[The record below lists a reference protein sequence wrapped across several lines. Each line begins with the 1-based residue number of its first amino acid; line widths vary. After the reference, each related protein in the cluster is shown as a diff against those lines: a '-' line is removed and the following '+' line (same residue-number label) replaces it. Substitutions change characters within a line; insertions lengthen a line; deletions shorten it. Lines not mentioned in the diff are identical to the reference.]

1 MHQSNYQS
9 IKHMP
14 TEILNTDTSPNESS
28 SSSSSSSSNI
38 PEKYRNRTVINSKYI
53 FEKKIGSGSFGT
65 VYRGMNIISRD
76 GVAIKF
82 EATTANIPTL
92 LWESKIMNHLA
103 GTPGVVKLR
112 YFGTESNKNII
123 VMDLFS
129 HTLYE
134 EITKIKTNTATTITT
149 TSTSTSTSTSTP
161 MKQQRASHD
170 SSKESASSPTESD
183 FVAEIKQNEQNE
195 QRVKYSSSNNSN
207 DEANTDIGEGTIST
221 QLIHPKNTSTS
232 WSKKSLQLPS
242 VPLHIIAVTKYL
254 ISMIEIIARVH
265 EAGIVHRDIKPDNFM
280 LSAVEVV
287 STIDPANTANSIE
300 KKLNIIDFGLS
311 RFYMKGDKHVDNT
324 HDRSIVGT
332 IRYISKHI
340 HEGNVYSRRDDII
353 SIMYVAIYLAKGS
366 LPWMGITMKKG
377 DMKTKEDVVYD
388 IKTKTS
394 STDLCE
400 GIPYLF
406 KKLLDYSYSL
416 DFEDKPDYSYMTRQC
431 KNYLKIYV

>member
-1 MHQSNYQS
+1 MS
-9 IKHMP
+9 
-14 TEILNTDTSPNESS
+14 TEILDANASTNEVL
-28 SSSSSSSSNI
+28 NV
-38 PEKYRNRTVINSKYI
+38 PEKYRNRTLINSKYV

-65 VYRGMNIISRD
+65 VYRGRNIISGD

-129 HTLYE
+129 HTLFE
-134 EITKIKTNTATTITT
+134 EITKIKMNSSVMTQKSGA
-149 TSTSTSTSTSTP
+149 
-161 MKQQRASHD
+161 HE
-170 SSKESASSPTESD
+170 SSKESASSPTDADIGEGLD
-183 FVAEIKQNEQNE
+183 KKEQTI
-195 QRVKYSSSNNSN
+195 KYSSSS
-207 DEANTDIGEGTIST
+207 DSEGETNTVMNTSAES
-221 QLIHPKNTSTS
+221 QCLIQPKNTSTS
-232 WSKKSLQLPS
+232 SSDIPVQLPS
-242 VPLHIIAVTKYL
+242 IPLHIIMVTKYL
-254 ISMIEIIARVH
+254 ISMIDIIARVH
-265 EAGIVHRDIKPDNFM
+265 DAGIVHRDIKPDNFM
-280 LSAVEVV
+280 LSVV
-287 STIDPANTANSIE
+287 GNTGESSNSNTIE

-324 HDRSIVGT
+324 SDRSIVGT
-332 IRYISKHI
+332 VRYISTHI

-353 SIMYVAIYLAKGS
+353 SIMYVAIYLAKGN
-366 LPWMGITMKKG
+366 LPWMGVTVKKG
-377 DMKTKEDVVYD
+377 DTITKEDMIYD
-388 IKTKTS
+388 IKVKTT
-394 STDLCE
+394 STELCE

-416 DFEDKPDYSYMTRQC
+416 DFEYKPDYSYMTRQC

>member
-1 MHQSNYQS
+1 MS
-9 IKHMP
+9 
-14 TEILNTDTSPNESS
+14 TEILDANASTNEVL
-28 SSSSSSSSNI
+28 NV
-38 PEKYRNRTVINSKYI
+38 PEKYRNRTLINSKYV

-65 VYRGMNIISRD
+65 VYRGRNIISGD

-129 HTLYE
+129 HTLFE
-134 EITKIKTNTATTITT
+134 EITKIKMNSSVMTQKSGA
-149 TSTSTSTSTSTP
+149 
-161 MKQQRASHD
+161 HE
-170 SSKESASSPTESD
+170 SSKESASSPTDADIEEGLD
-183 FVAEIKQNEQNE
+183 KKEQTI
-195 QRVKYSSSNNSN
+195 KYSSSS
-207 DEANTDIGEGTIST
+207 DSEGETNTVMNTSAES
-221 QLIHPKNTSTS
+221 QCLIQPKNTSTS
-232 WSKKSLQLPS
+232 SSDIPVQLPS
-242 VPLHIIAVTKYL
+242 IPLHIIMVTKYL
-254 ISMIEIIARVH
+254 ISMIDIIARVH
-265 EAGIVHRDIKPDNFM
+265 DAGIVHRDIKPDNFM
-280 LSAVEVV
+280 LSVV
-287 STIDPANTANSIE
+287 GNTGESSNSNSIE

-324 HDRSIVGT
+324 SDRSIVGT
-332 IRYISKHI
+332 VRYISTHI

-353 SIMYVAIYLAKGS
+353 SIMYVAIYLAKGN
-366 LPWMGITMKKG
+366 LPWMGVTVKKG
-377 DMKTKEDVVYD
+377 DTITKEDMIYD
-388 IKTKTS
+388 IKVKTT
-394 STDLCE
+394 STELCE

-416 DFEDKPDYSYMTRQC
+416 DFEYKPNYSYMTRQC

>member
-14 TEILNTDTSPNESS
+14 TDILNVEASTNE
-28 SSSSSSSSNI
+28 SSSSNI

-65 VYRGMNIISRD
+65 VYRGKNIISGD

-92 LWESKIMNHLA
+92 LWESKIMNHLS

-134 EITKIKTNTATTITT
+134 EITKIKTDTATMI
-149 TSTSTSTSTSTP
+149 TSTSTS
-161 MKQQRASHD
+161 MKQKTAAHE
-170 SSKESASSPTESD
+170 SSKESASSPTEAD
-183 FVAEIKQNEQNE
+183 FEVEIKHKEHKEQT
-195 QRVKYSSSNNSN
+195 VKYSSSNNSN
-207 DEANTDIGEGTIST
+207 DEANTDMGEGTVST
-221 QLIHPKNTSTS
+221 NLIQPKNTCTPS
-232 WSKKSLQLPS
+232 SKKSLELPS
-242 VPLHIIAVTKYL
+242 VPVHIIAVTKYI

-280 LSAVEVV
+280 LSMVRN
-287 STIDPANTANSIE
+287 TDDTTKTANSIE

-311 RFYMKGDKHVDNT
+311 RFYMKGDKHVDNAD
-324 HDRSIVGT
+324 DRSIVGT

-366 LPWMGITMKKG
+366 LPWMGVTTKKG
-377 DMKTKEDVVYD
+377 DTKTKEDVVYD

-394 STDLCE
+394 STALCE
-400 GIPYLF
+400 GVPHLF

-431 KNYLKIYV
+431 KNYLKTYV

>member
-1 MHQSNYQS
+1 MS
-9 IKHMP
+9 
-14 TEILNTDTSPNESS
+14 TEILNANASTNEV
-28 SSSSSSSSNI
+28 SNV
-38 PEKYRNRTVINSKYI
+38 PEKYRNRTLINSKYI

-65 VYRGMNIISRD
+65 VYRGRNIISGD

-129 HTLYE
+129 HTLFE
-134 EITKIKTNTATTITT
+134 EITKIKMNSSVMTQKSGA
-149 TSTSTSTSTSTP
+149 
-161 MKQQRASHD
+161 HE
-170 SSKESASSPTESD
+170 SSKESASSPTDADIGEGLD
-183 FVAEIKQNEQNE
+183 KKEQTI
-195 QRVKYSSSNNSN
+195 KYSSSS
-207 DEANTDIGEGTIST
+207 DSEGETNTVMNTSAES
-221 QLIHPKNTSTS
+221 QCLIQPKNTSTS
-232 WSKKSLQLPS
+232 SSDIPVQLPS
-242 VPLHIIAVTKYL
+242 IPLHIIMVTKYL
-254 ISMIEIIARVH
+254 ISMIDIIARVH
-265 EAGIVHRDIKPDNFM
+265 DAGIVHRDIKPDNFM
-280 LSAVEVV
+280 LSVV
-287 STIDPANTANSIE
+287 GNTGESSNSNSIE

-324 HDRSIVGT
+324 SDRSIVGT
-332 IRYISKHI
+332 VRYISTHI

-353 SIMYVAIYLAKGS
+353 SIMYVAIYLAKGN
-366 LPWMGITMKKG
+366 LPWMGVTVKKG
-377 DMKTKEDVVYD
+377 DTITKEDMIYD
-388 IKTKTS
+388 IKVKTT
-394 STDLCE
+394 STELCE

-416 DFEDKPDYSYMTRQC
+416 DFEYKPDYSYMTRQC

>member
-1 MHQSNYQS
+1 MS
-9 IKHMP
+9 
-14 TEILNTDTSPNESS
+14 TEVLDVNNETNDA
-28 SSSSSSSSNI
+28 SNI
-38 PEKYRNRTVINSKYI
+38 PEKYRNRTLINSKYI

-65 VYRGMNIISRD
+65 VYRGRNIISGH

-92 LWESKIMNHLA
+92 LWESKIMNHLV

-129 HTLYE
+129 HTLCE
-134 EITKIKTNTATTITT
+134 EITRVKKENTNTTT
-149 TSTSTSTSTSTP
+149 TTT
-161 MKQQRASHD
+161 QNNEVND
-170 SSKESASSPTESD
+170 SSKESASSPTEAD
-183 FVAEIKQNEQNE
+183 FEGGIEQKEEKE
-195 QRVKYSSSNNSN
+195 QTVKYSSSNNS
-207 DEANTDIGEGTIST
+207 DGVANTDMSDVSALMRLVE
-221 QLIHPKNTSTS
+221 PKKTYTSS
-232 WSKKSLQLPS
+232 SENPIQLPGIP
-242 VPLHIIAVTKYL
+242 VHIIVVAKYL

-280 LSAVEVV
+280 VSVV
-287 STIDPANTANSIE
+287 GNTGESDNTSSSSSGSSGE

-324 HDRSIVGT
+324 NDRSVVGT
-332 IRYISKHI
+332 VRYISKHV

-353 SIMYVAIYLAKGS
+353 SILYVAIYLAKGS
-366 LPWMGITMKKG
+366 LPWMGVTIKKG
-377 DMKTKEDVVYD
+377 DTVTKEDMVYN
-388 IKTKTS
+388 IKDRTTS
-394 STDLCE
+394 TELCE

-416 DFEDKPDYSYMTRQC
+416 SFEDKPDYSYMTRQC